1 MMKICIISTLF
12 FIAKP
17 FSFAISN
24 SSAGFGPLMPQ
35 PKSLWTLNV
44 SPAKYGNE
52 CKVFSNDEL
61 LICSGMDGAT
71 VAITS
76 RDGKKLWVHNPL
88 PTTLTNVRSSSGI
101 SFGYTPTIGHY
112 VAHAVS

>member
-1 MMKICIISTLF
+1 
-12 FIAKP
+12 
-17 FSFAISN
+17 
-24 SSAGFGPLMPQ
+24 MPQ
-35 PKSLWTLNV
+35 PKSFWTLNV

-61 LICSGMDGAT
+61 LICSGIDGTT
-71 VAITS
+71 VAVTP

-88 PTTLTNVRSSSGI
+88 PATLTNVRSSSGI

-112 VAHAVS
+112 VVHAVS

>member
-1 MMKICIISTLF
+1 MKIWISSTLF
-12 FIAKP
+12 LIAKP
-17 FSFAISN
+17 SSFAISN
-24 SSAGFGPLMPQ
+24 SNLGFDLLMPQ
-35 PKSLWTLNV
+35 PKSLWSLNV

-61 LICSGMDGAT
+61 LICSGIDGTT
-71 VAITS
+71 VAVTPT
-76 RDGKKLWVHNPL
+76 DGKKVWVHNPL